1 MQDHGDIKSWLK
13 GQGLKPN
20 ATYGQNFLLDGAVL
34 DDIVEA
40 SGAGPKDA
48 VLEVG
53 PGIGNLT
60 ERLLGRAKF
69 VLSVEK
75 DPQFLPVLRHLKR
88 RYQNF
93 RFEIGDIL
101 SFDFVRA
108 LSDLGFDRYLV
119 AANIPYYI
127 SGKLLQLFLTARQKP
142 ERLTVLLQ
150 REVARAAAAG
160 PGDLSV
166 LALSVQLYGEPRL
179 VREVP
184 KEAFYPKPKVDSAVL
199 SVDVFKHPR
208 VAVNERTFFRVVRAC
223 FSGKRKQLHNTLKSN
238 LGLGE
243 PAVAEALAKAR
254 VAPSARPQELS
265 LEQWAELCRALEP
278 SR

>member
-1 MQDHGDIKSWLK
+1 MQDSGDIKSWLK
-13 GQGLKPN
+13 AQGLQPN
-20 ATYGQNFLLDGAVL
+20 VTYGQNFLLDGAVL
-34 DDIVEA
+34 DDIVEV
-40 SGAGPKDA
+40 SGVGPDDA

-60 ERLLGRAKF
+60 ERLLKKARF

-75 DPQFLPVLRHLKR
+75 DPQFLPVLRRLR
-88 RYQNF
+88 RQYRNF

-108 LSDLGFDRYLV
+108 LQELGFDRYRV

-127 SGKLLQLFLTARQKP
+127 SSKLLQLFLTAKVKP

-150 REVARAAAAG
+150 REVARAVVAG

-179 VREVP
+179 VRSVP
-184 KEAFYPKPKVDSAVL
+184 AAVFYPKPKVDSAVL
-199 SVDVFKHPR
+199 CVDTFKKPR
-208 VAVNERTFFRVVRAC
+208 VAVNERAFFRVVRAC
-223 FSGKRKQLHNTLKSN
+223 FSGKRKQLHNTLKNN
-238 LGLGE
+238 LGLSE
-243 PAVAEALAKAR
+243 PAVTEVLSKAK
-254 VAPSARPQELS
+254 VSPSARPQELS
-265 LEQWAELCRALEP
+265 LAQWAKLVQAIES